1 MYMAVFLL
9 TVFPFSGSPMPSEAS
24 PWVSVFLTRHK
35 YTFLIKYMGLP
46 EVKMG
51 YESAM
56 PM

>member
-1 MYMAVFLL
+1 MYMAVILL
-9 TVFPFSGSPMPSEAS
+9 TVFPFSGSMPSEAG

-35 YTFLIKYMGLP
+35 YTFVIKYMGLP